1 MLNDAVLKRFKIVNG
16 TADCGYAGQ
25 QDNQTTSQRDYE

>member
-16 TADCGYAGQ
+16 IAYYGCVGQ